1 MAGWIKINRDI
12 TRHWIWQNPLYLK
25 AWIAIIIAVNHEEK
39 KVLIQNNIISCERGQ
54 SLMCLK
60 SWAKLFGKEWSIQK
74 VRTFFKL
81 LQDDAMIELKG
92 LHKTTRVTVCNYAT
106 YQDVQHANNTQ
117 ITRKQ
122 HANNTQLTTN
132 KKNKNEKNEKKEE
145 MLYDFEEFW
154 EDYEKKVGEK
164 NKIAKKWEALKE
176 EERLLIKEHVK
187 SYKLSTPDKKFRK
200 NPETYLNNKSW
211 LDEIITESTSV
222 KSNVKQWINPEPP
235 EYNSRGIRLE

>member
-1 MAGWIKINRDI
+1 M
-12 TRHWIWQNPLYLK
+12 
-25 AWIAIIIAVNHEEK
+25 
-39 KVLIQNNIISCERGQ
+39 
-54 SLMCLK
+54 
-60 SWAKLFGKEWSIQK
+60 
-74 VRTFFKL
+74 
-81 LQDDAMIELKG
+81 ELKRNSFVFYASFWDAIKELPKDIQTEVISSIVEYG
-92 LHKTTRVTVCNYAT
+92 LYGEIHVQLSTVSRALFTLIRPQLDANFTRYENGVKGAEYGKLGGRPPKN
-106 YQDVQHANNTQ
+106 NNTNNPE
-117 ITRKQ
+117 ITPKKPQ
-122 HANNTQLTTN
+122 ENPKVTPNVNVNDNDNVNENEN
-132 KKNKNEKNEKKEE
+132 K
-145 MLYDFEEFW
+145 YIYSFEEFW

-222 KSNVKQWINPEPP
+222 KPNVKQWINPEPN

>member
-1 MAGWIKINRDI
+1 M
-12 TRHWIWQNPLYLK
+12 
-25 AWIAIIIAVNHEEK
+25 
-39 KVLIQNNIISCERGQ
+39 
-54 SLMCLK
+54 
-60 SWAKLFGKEWSIQK
+60 
-74 VRTFFKL
+74 
-81 LQDDAMIELKG
+81 ELKRNSFVFYASFWDAIKELPKDIQTEVISSIVEYG
-92 LHKTTRVTVCNYAT
+92 LYGEIHVQLSTVSRALFTLIRPQLDANFTRYENGVKGAEYGKLGGRPPKN
-106 YQDVQHANNTQ
+106 NNTNNPE
-117 ITRKQ
+117 ITPKKPQ
-122 HANNTQLTTN
+122 ENPKVTPNVNVNENDNVNENEN
-132 KKNKNEKNEKKEE
+132 KCI
-145 MLYDFEEFW
+145 YSFEEFW

-222 KSNVKQWINPEPP
+222 KSNVKQWINSEPP

>member
-1 MAGWIKINRDI
+1 M
-12 TRHWIWQNPLYLK
+12 
-25 AWIAIIIAVNHEEK
+25 
-39 KVLIQNNIISCERGQ
+39 
-54 SLMCLK
+54 
-60 SWAKLFGKEWSIQK
+60 
-74 VRTFFKL
+74 
-81 LQDDAMIELKG
+81 ELKRNSFVFYASFWDAIKELPKDIQTEVISSIVEYG
-92 LHKTTRVTVCNYAT
+92 LYGEIHVQLSTVSRALFTLIRPQLDANFTRYENGVKGAEYGKLGGRPPKN
-106 YQDVQHANNTQ
+106 NNTNNPE
-117 ITRKQ
+117 ITPKKPQ
-122 HANNTQLTTN
+122 ENPKVTPNVNVNDNDNVNENEN
-132 KKNKNEKNEKKEE
+132 K
-145 MLYDFEEFW
+145 YIYSFEEFW